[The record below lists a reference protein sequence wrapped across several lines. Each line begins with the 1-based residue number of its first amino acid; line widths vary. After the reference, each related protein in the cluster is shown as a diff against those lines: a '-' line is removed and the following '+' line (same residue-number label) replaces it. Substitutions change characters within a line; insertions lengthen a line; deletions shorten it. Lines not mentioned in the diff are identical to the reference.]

1 MKNIQLLHKGKVYQA
16 HVGYEQE
23 EFMEVG
29 IEADTKLADG
39 DDVLCFDFKRRQ
51 NMRILH
57 NNNSKILLVPADSE
71 LFHIKAKPQ
80 KVFDE
85 WLNEGQ
91 VKYTRYKL
99 NTFATIS
106 EDFKTTAVRVVDVS
120 RFGIGFEINDF
131 SIKMHEVYDST
142 MFCDEESIHLKLVVR
157 YAHILEKTIR
167 YGAEIE
173 SISSGDLNKFR
184 YYIAMQ
190 QFKQM
195 MLA

>member
-1 MKNIQLLHKGKVYQA
+1 MKDIQLLHKGKVYQA

-23 EFMEVG
+23 DFMEVG
-29 IEADTKLADG
+29 VETNTALADG
-39 DDVLCFDFKRRQ
+39 DSVLCFDFKRRQ

-57 NNNSKILLVPADSE
+57 NTNSKMLLVPADSE
-71 LFHIKAKPQ
+71 LFHIQAKP
-80 KVFDE
+80 KKEVEE
-85 WLNEGQ
+85 WLNEGN
-91 VKYTRYKL
+91 VKYTSYKL

-106 EDFKTTAVRVVDVS
+106 EDFKTTAVRVVDAS

-142 MFCDEESIHLKLVVR
+142 MFCDDESIRLKLVVR

-167 YGAEIE
+167 YGAEID
-173 SISSGDLNKFR
+173 SISAGDLNKFR